1 MKTRL
6 WLADPPWLYN
16 DRKLERKDN
25 PGKKAKFGI
34 GVERRYSA
42 GTMKTADLAAL
53 GPQIQHLSSPDAYM
67 LMWAVMPLLDVAMTV
82 MDAWGYDYITTPFTW
97 VKTTKNGKLFK
108 GPGAYTLSNT
118 EVILLG
124 RRKGAKRLWHSNAK
138 GCYKPCSVVMEPHP
152 RGDDGKIIHS
162 RKPEIFHREIE
173 KWLFPYLGEDMR
185 AVELF
190 ATQRREGWTCLGH
203 ALTSTM
209 IQDDLQKLI
218 SRDAMDEMTRLAQ
231 EMGLYDGLVD

>member
-6 WLADPPWLYN
+6 WLADCPWNFN
-16 DRKLERKDN
+16 DRKVTRKDN
-25 PGKKAKFGI
+25 PGKKPKFGI
-34 GVERRYSA
+34 GVQRRYSA
-42 GTMKTADLAAL
+42 GTMSNADLACL
-53 GPQIQHLSSPDAYM
+53 GPNISSQSTPDAYL
-67 LMWAVMPLLDVAMTV
+67 LMWAVMPLLDVALAT
-82 MDAWGYDYITTPFTW
+82 MDAWGFDYKTTPFTW

-138 GCYKPCSVVMEPHP
+138 GCYKPCSVIMEPHP
-152 RGDDGKIIHS
+152 RGADGKIIHS
-162 RKPEIFHREIE
+162 RKPEIFHQEIE
-173 KWLFPYLGEDMR
+173 KWLFPYLGDDMM

-203 ALTSTM
+203 ALTGTM
-209 IQDDLQKLI
+209 IQDDLRTLG
-218 SRDAMDEMTRLAQ
+218 RRNALDELTRLSE
-231 EMGLYDGLVD
+231 EMGLYDGNVD